1 MVVGKTH
8 VIIIIGKNFIRF
20 GVLGAGQM
28 GAMKCDTLVA
38 IARLIRAKTSA
49 WVLMVVVGIG
59 LTSCAADETAI
70 YLERPVEDIY
80 NSSMDLLLDEDY
92 QAAALSFEEVERQH
106 PYSMWATKA
115 QVMSAY
121 AHYLDNNYDESVI
134 AADRFISLHPGHSDT
149 AYAYYLL
156 GLCYYEQISDVG
168 RDQNMTVK
176 ALEAFDSVVRRYP
189 TSPYARDAQLKMDLA
204 RDHLAGKEM
213 EIGRTYQSLDFYLA
227 AINRFRTVIERYQTT
242 SHVPEALHRLTESYL
257 ALGVRKEAEVAAAV
271 LGYNFPGS
279 TWYTAS
285 YALLRERDLEPRLS
299 KQSWLARLF

>member
-1 MVVGKTH
+1 MKCERFVA
-8 VIIIIGKNFIRF
+8 IGK
-20 GVLGAGQM
+20 
-28 GAMKCDTLVA
+28 
-38 IARLIRAKTSA
+38 LIRAKMGINVFA
-49 WVLMVVVGIG
+49 CIVGIG
-59 LTSCAADETAI
+59 LTSCAGDETLV

-80 NSSMDLLLDEDY
+80 NLGMDLLIDEDY
-92 QAAALSFEEVERQH
+92 EKAALSFEEVERQH

-115 QVMSAY
+115 QLMSAY

-134 AADRFISLHPGHSDT
+134 AADRFISLHPGHADT

-168 RDQNMTVK
+168 RDQHMTVK
-176 ALEAFDSVVRRYP
+176 ALEAFESVVRRYP
-189 TSPYARDAQLKMDLA
+189 TSSYARDAQLKMDLA

-213 EIGRTYQSLDFYLA
+213 EIGRTYQDLEFYLA

-257 ALGVRKEAEVAAAV
+257 GLGVTEEAETTAAV
-271 LGYNFPGS
+271 LGHNFPGS
-279 TWYTAS
+279 DWYTAS

-299 KQSWLARLF
+299 RQSWLARLF

>member
-1 MVVGKTH
+1 MRNG
-8 VIIIIGKNFIRF
+8 GY
-20 GVLGAGQM
+20 AG
-28 GAMKCDTLVA
+28 D
-38 IARLIRAKTSA
+38 RLLR
-49 WVLMVVVGIG
+49 
-59 LTSCAADETAI
+59 
-70 YLERPVEDIY
+70 
-80 NSSMDLLLDEDY
+80 NSSHKTKVLAERAFRIPFGGIHQTLDDDL
-92 QAAALSFEEVERQH
+92 
-106 PYSMWATKA
+106 
-115 QVMSAY
+115 
-121 AHYLDNNYDESVI
+121 
-134 AADRFISLHPGHSDT
+134 G
-149 AYAYYLL
+149 
-156 GLCYYEQISDVG
+156 VG

-257 ALGVRKEAEVAAAV
+257 ALGVTKEAEVAAAV

-299 KQSWLARLF
+299 KQSWLTRLF